1 MRVLVQEVKR
11 ASVTID
17 NKLYSSINR
26 GFLLFVGFTNGD
38 SEETLRKMRDKV
50 IKLRIFPDE
59 NGKTNL
65 SLDQVNGEILSV
77 SQFTL
82 YGDMSEGNRPSFV
95 KSMKPDE
102 ARILFALW
110 NNLLKEKMPSL
121 QTGVF
126 QADMQVELINDGPFT
141 IWLDSDELFKK

>member
-38 SEETLRKMRDKV
+38 NEETLRKMRDKV

-65 SLDQVNGEILSV
+65 SLGQVNGEILSV

>member
-38 SEETLRKMRDKV
+38 NEETLRKMRDKV

-65 SLDQVNGEILSV
+65 SLDQVNGGILSV

>member
-11 ASVTID
+11 ASVTIG

>member
-1 MRVLVQEVKR
+1 MRVLVQEVKK

-17 NKLYSSINR
+17 NKLYSSINK
-26 GFLLFVGFTNGD
+26 GFLLFVGFTDGD
-38 SEETLRKMRDKV
+38 NEETLRKMRDKV

-65 SLDQVNGEILSV
+65 SLDQVGGEILSV

-82 YGDMSEGNRPSFV
+82 YGDMTQGNRPSFV
-95 KSMKPDE
+95 NSMKPDE
-102 ARILFALW
+102 AKLLFALW
-110 NNLLKEKMPSL
+110 NNLLREKAPNL
-121 QTGVF
+121 KTGVF

-141 IWLDSDELFKK
+141 IWLDSEVLFKK